1 MFSSTPKHT
10 QTCTHTAKLLCLYTI
25 AFSALLL
32 IKVDSYT
39 CWIKRNITM
48 MYFSC
53 IIYDGWPARAMVPE
67 VICLP
72 IHYSRQI
79 AGSLC
84 RVSSFILLLLCNF
97 FFFVCVFQT
106 WALHVL
112 FTVRWLSGFPW
123 CSCIWDCCTVALGF
137 DKWHERF
144 WSHTCTHTLRL
155 HWKAFELLLIICM
168 TIVTVADR
176 GR

>member
-1 MFSSTPKHT
+1 MCKKEEEIKDVEALFQCWVIILVPALHSGQPRGQESLYWSKCFFFVVFLFSAAHLNTHT
-10 QTCTHTAKLLCLYTI
+10 DTHTAKPLCLYTI
-25 AFSALLL
+25 AFSVLLL

-53 IIYDGWPARAMVPE
+53 IIYDGCPARAMVPE

-97 FFFVCVFQT
+97 FFFVCVF
-106 WALHVL
+106 
-112 FTVRWLSGFPW
+112 RPG
-123 CSCIWDCCTVALGF
+123 
-137 DKWHERF
+137 RF
-144 WSHTCTHTLRL
+144 MFYLQS
-155 HWKAFELLLIICM
+155 
-168 TIVTVADR
+168 D
-176 GR
+176 G